1 MTSPPVVVAV
11 DVGGTEIKAALVRG
25 LAEPTVLRELRR
37 ATPKRASGTETADAV
52 VAEVTGIVAELSTE
66 LGSGERPDAVGVV
79 VPGIVD
85 DDRRIGVFSANLGWR
100 DYPFGEALAAR
111 IPGPLA
117 FGHDVRAG
125 GLAEARLGA
134 GQGFDDLVVLPIG
147 TGIAGALIIGGR
159 PHSGGGYAGEIGHLV
174 IADGPECAC
183 GQRGC
188 LELIASSSAV
198 ARRYTERTG
207 RPVAGAADVA
217 AFLRDGDPEAK
228 LVWDDAVNALA
239 RAITHLAT
247 LFAPQAVVLG
257 GGLAM
262 AGELLTAPL
271 EKRLDELITIQR
283 LPELRRAALG
293 DRAGCLGAALMA
305 IEEGR

>member
-1 MTSPPVVVAV
+1 MSSSHAVVAV

-25 LAEPTVLRELRR
+25 PEPTVLRQLRR
-37 ATPKRASGTETADAV
+37 VTPKLASGTGTADAV
-52 VAEVTGIVAELSTE
+52 VTEVAGIVAELSA
-66 LGSGERPDAVGVV
+66 GERPDAVGVV

-134 GQGFDDLVVLPIG
+134 GRGFDDLVVLPIG

-188 LELIASSSAV
+188 LELVASSSAV
-198 ARRYTERTG
+198 ARRYAERTG
-207 RPVAGAADVA
+207 RTVAGAVDVA
-217 AFLRDGDPEAK
+217 TALRDGDADAR
-228 LVWDDAVNALA
+228 LVWGDAVNALA

-247 LFAPQAVVLG
+247 VFAPQAVVLG

-262 AGELLTAPL
+262 AGELLTEPL
-271 EKRLDELITIQR
+271 GARLDELITIQR
-283 LPELRRAALG
+283 RPELRRAALG

-305 IEEGR
+305 IEAREGR

>member
-1 MTSPPVVVAV
+1 MSSSHAVVAV
-11 DVGGTEIKAALVRG
+11 DVGGTEIKAALARG
-25 LAEPTVLRELRR
+25 PVPSVLRQLRR
-37 ATPKRASGTETADAV
+37 ATPKLADGTATAEAV
-52 VAEVTGIVAELSTE
+52 VAEVADIVAVLSE
-66 LGSGERPDAVGVV
+66 GERPEAVGVV

-85 DDRRIGVFSANLGWR
+85 DERRVGVFSANLGWR
-100 DYPFGEALAAR
+100 DYPFGEALAAK
-111 IPGPLA
+111 IAGPLA

-198 ARRYTERTG
+198 ARRYTERSG
-207 RPVAGAADVA
+207 RTVSGAIDVA
-217 AFLRDGDPEAK
+217 TALRAGDADAK
-228 LVWDDAVNALA
+228 LVWGEAVDALA
-239 RAITHLAT
+239 RAITQLAT

-262 AGELLTAPL
+262 AGELLTGPL
-271 EKRLDELITIQR
+271 GARLDELITIQR
-283 LPELRRAALG
+283 RPELRRAALG
-293 DRAGCLGAALMA
+293 DQAGCLGAALMA
-305 IEEGR
+305 IEAREGR